1 MMSKVYL
8 IEEEINE
15 INEQL
20 VLFYPNLKAK
30 EDYKKD
36 FFYNEY
42 KKLDKEFNT
51 RYDLS
56 YQYLVNFSKTKS
68 LPIHRWFYYQ
78 EGYSPELI
86 KKVLKYL
93 NLNGSTHL
101 FDPFAGSGTS
111 LVAAKELGIK
121 ATGIEINP
129 FSYYMAIAKTQNYSE
144 EEIKKLETF
153 EVPIYKPIENLFVK
167 YELSII
173 EKLFEIENFE
183 KIELI
188 KKKIEFEQDK
198 KVKNILFTALLC
210 ILQQVSF
217 YKKAGNGLKRKRI
230 YKPIDTFEAFNFK
243 LKEII
248 SDIKTNI
255 SKNNILIINDNCLNI
270 NNYAIDK
277 IDISIFSPP
286 YANCFDYY
294 EVYKIELWIGEFVK
308 SYEELRGLRK
318 AALTS
323 NLNANLKKK
332 SKIVTSSKVL
342 IPILDYLNNTKLW
355 DNKIPK
361 MLNAYFSEM
370 EQLLSELFNKT
381 KEGGYCVIVVG
392 NSSYGGLSI
401 PTDIILSEI
410 GKNIGF
416 TVNEIIV
423 ARRNETSSQQYDKI
437 GNLIEF
443 VRESLIIF
451 KK

>member
-1 MMSKVYL
+1 MEKVYL
-8 IEEEINE
+8 IEDEINE
-15 INEQL
+15 VNEQL
-20 VLFYPNLKAK
+20 VLFYPNLNAK
-30 EDYKKD
+30 EDYKTD

-42 KKLDKEFNT
+42 KKLDVEFNT

-56 YQYLVNFSKTKS
+56 YQYLVNFSKTKN

-129 FSYYMAIAKTQNYSE
+129 FSCHMAISKTQNYSE
-144 EEIKKLETF
+144 EEINILENF
-153 EVPIYKPIENLFVK
+153 EVPNYKPIKKLFEK

-188 KKKIEFEQDK
+188 KKKIELERNK
-198 KVKNILFTALLC
+198 KVNSILFTTLLC
-210 ILQQVSF
+210 ILQQVSY
-217 YKKAGNGLKRKRI
+217 YKKAGNGLKKKRI
-230 YKPIDTFEAFNFK
+230 YKSVDTFEAFKFK
-243 LKEII
+243 LNEII
-248 SDIKTNI
+248 SDIKLN
-255 SKNNILIINDNCLNI
+255 KNKNKTVIINDNCLNI
-270 NNYAIDK
+270 NNHKIDE

-308 SYEELRGLRK
+308 SYEELRKLRK

-323 NLNANLKKK
+323 NLNADLKKK
-332 SKIVTSSKVL
+332 TKIVTTSKVL
-342 IPILDYLNNTKLW
+342 IPIIDYLNNTKLW

-370 EQLLSELFNKT
+370 EQLLVSLFEKT
-381 KEGGYCVIVVG
+381 KKGGYCVVVVG
-392 NSSYGGLSI
+392 NSSYGGLAV
-401 PTDIILSEI
+401 PTDIILAEI
-410 GKNIGF
+410 GKNLGF
-416 TVNEIIV
+416 TVQEIIV
-423 ARRNETSSQQYDKI
+423 ARRNETSSQQYSKI

>member
-1 MMSKVYL
+1 MEKVYL

-15 INEQL
+15 VNEQL
-20 VLFYPNLKAK
+20 LLFYPNLNAK
-30 EDYKKD
+30 EDYKTD

-42 KKLDKEFNT
+42 KKLDVEFNT
-51 RYDLS
+51 RYDLT
-56 YQYLVNFSKTKS
+56 YQYLVNFSKTKN

-129 FSYYMAIAKTQNYSE
+129 FSCHMAITKTQNYSE
-144 EEIKKLETF
+144 EEINILENF
-153 EVPIYKPIENLFVK
+153 EVPNYKPIKKLFEK

-173 EKLFEIENFE
+173 ENLFEIENFE

-188 KKKIEFEQDK
+188 KKKIELEK
-198 KVKNILFTALLC
+198 NRKVNSILFTTLLC
-210 ILQQVSF
+210 ILQQVSY
-217 YKKAGNGLKRKRI
+217 YKKAGNGLKKKRI
-230 YKPIDTFEAFNFK
+230 YKSVDTFEAFKFK
-243 LKEII
+243 LDEII
-248 SDIKTNI
+248 SDIKLNNN
-255 SKNNILIINDNCLNI
+255 KNKTVIINDNCLNI
-270 NNYAIDK
+270 NNHKIDE

-308 SYEELRGLRK
+308 SYEELRNLRK

-323 NLNANLKKK
+323 NLNADLKKK
-332 SKIVTSSKVL
+332 TKIVTTSKVL
-342 IPILDYLNNTKLW
+342 IPIIDYLNNTKLW

-370 EQLLSELFNKT
+370 EQLLVSLFEKT
-381 KEGGYCVIVVG
+381 KKGGYCVVVVG
-392 NSSYGGLSI
+392 NSSYGGLAV
-401 PTDIILSEI
+401 PTDIILAEI
-410 GKNIGF
+410 GKNLGF
-416 TVNEIIV
+416 TVQEIIV
-423 ARRNETSSQQYDKI
+423 ARRNETSSQQYSKI

>member
-1 MMSKVYL
+1 MEKVYL

-15 INEQL
+15 VNEQL
-20 VLFYPNLKAK
+20 LLFYSNLNAK
-30 EDYKKD
+30 EDYKTD

-42 KKLDKEFNT
+42 KKLDVEFNT
-51 RYDLS
+51 RYDLT
-56 YQYLVNFSKTKS
+56 YQYLVNFSKTKN

-129 FSYYMAIAKTQNYSE
+129 FSCHMAISKTQNYSE
-144 EEIKKLETF
+144 EEINILENF
-153 EVPIYKPIENLFVK
+153 EVPNYKPIKKLFEK

-173 EKLFEIENFE
+173 ENLFEIENFE

-188 KKKIEFEQDK
+188 KKKIELEK
-198 KVKNILFTALLC
+198 NTKVKNILFTTLLC
-210 ILQQVSF
+210 ILQQVSY
-217 YKKAGNGLKRKRI
+217 YKKAGNGLKKKRI
-230 YKPIDTFEAFNFK
+230 YKSIDTFEAFKFK
-243 LKEII
+243 LNEII
-248 SDIKTNI
+248 SDIKLNEN
-255 SKNNILIINDNCLNI
+255 KNKTVIINDNCLNI
-270 NNYAIDK
+270 NNHKIDE

-308 SYEELRGLRK
+308 SYEELRNLRK

-323 NLNANLKKK
+323 NLNADLKKK
-332 SKIVTSSKVL
+332 TKIVTTSKVL
-342 IPILDYLNNTKLW
+342 IPIIDYLNNTKLW

-370 EQLLSELFNKT
+370 EQLLVSLFEKT
-381 KEGGYCVIVVG
+381 KKGGHCVVVE
-392 NSSYGGLSI
+392 SCTSY
-401 PTDIILSEI
+401 
-410 GKNIGF
+410 
-416 TVNEIIV
+416 
-423 ARRNETSSQQYDKI
+423 
-437 GNLIEF
+437 
-443 VRESLIIF
+443 SLN
-451 KK
+451 

>member
-1 MMSKVYL
+1 MEKVYL

-15 INEQL
+15 VNEQL
-20 VLFYPNLKAK
+20 LLFYPNLDAK
-30 EDYKKD
+30 EDYKTD

-42 KKLDKEFNT
+42 KKLDVEFNT
-51 RYDLS
+51 RYDLT
-56 YQYLVNFSKTKS
+56 YQYLVNFSKTKN

-129 FSYYMAIAKTQNYSE
+129 FSCHMANSKTQNYSE
-144 EEIKKLETF
+144 EEINILENF
-153 EVPIYKPIENLFVK
+153 EVPNYKPVKKLFEK

-173 EKLFEIENFE
+173 ENLFEIENFE

-188 KKKIEFEQDK
+188 KKKIALEK
-198 KVKNILFTALLC
+198 NRKVNSILFTTLLC
-210 ILQQVSF
+210 ILQQVSY
-217 YKKAGNGLKRKRI
+217 YKKAGNGLKKKRI
-230 YKPIDTFEAFNFK
+230 YKSVDTFEAFKFK
-243 LKEII
+243 LDEII
-248 SDIKTNI
+248 SDIKL
-255 SKNNILIINDNCLNI
+255 NNNQNKTIIINDNCLNI
-270 NNYAIDK
+270 NNHKIDE

-308 SYEELRGLRK
+308 SYEELRNLRK

-323 NLNANLKKK
+323 NLNADLKKK
-332 SKIVTSSKVL
+332 TKIVTSSKVL
-342 IPILDYLNNTKLW
+342 IPIIDYLNNTKLW

-370 EQLLSELFNKT
+370 EQLLVSLFEKT
-381 KEGGYCVIVVG
+381 KNGGYCVVVVG
-392 NSSYGGLSI
+392 NSSYGGLAV
-401 PTDIILSEI
+401 PTDIILAEI
-410 GKNIGF
+410 GKNLGF
-416 TVNEIIV
+416 AVQEIIV
-423 ARRNETSSQQYDKI
+423 ARRNETSSQQYSKI

>member
-1 MMSKVYL
+1 MEKVYL

-15 INEQL
+15 VNEQL
-20 VLFYPNLKAK
+20 VLFYPNLNAK
-30 EDYKKD
+30 EDYKTD

-42 KKLDKEFNT
+42 KKLDIEFNT
-51 RYDLS
+51 RYDLT
-56 YQYLVNFSKTKS
+56 YQYLVNFSKTKN

-129 FSYYMAIAKTQNYSE
+129 FSCHMAISKTQNYSE
-144 EEIKKLETF
+144 EEINILENF
-153 EVPIYKPIENLFVK
+153 EVPNYKPIKKLFEK

-173 EKLFEIENFE
+173 ENLFEIENFE

-188 KKKIEFEQDK
+188 KKKIELEK
-198 KVKNILFTALLC
+198 NRKVNSILFTTLLC
-210 ILQQVSF
+210 ILQQVSY
-217 YKKAGNGLKRKRI
+217 YKKAGNGLKKKRI
-230 YKPIDTFEAFNFK
+230 YKSVDTFEAFKFK
-243 LKEII
+243 LDEII
-248 SDIKTNI
+248 SDIKLN
-255 SKNNILIINDNCLNI
+255 KNKNKTVIINDNCLNI
-270 NNYAIDK
+270 NNYKIDE

-308 SYEELRGLRK
+308 SYEELRKLRK

-323 NLNANLKKK
+323 NLNADLKKK
-332 SKIVTSSKVL
+332 TKIVTTSKVL
-342 IPILDYLNNTKLW
+342 IPIIDYLNNTKLW

-370 EQLLSELFNKT
+370 EQLLVSLFEKT
-381 KEGGYCVIVVG
+381 KKGGYCVVVVG
-392 NSSYGGLSI
+392 NSSYGGLAV
-401 PTDIILSEI
+401 PTDIILAEI
-410 GKNIGF
+410 GKNLGF
-416 TVNEIIV
+416 TVQEIIV
-423 ARRNETSSQQYDKI
+423 ARRNETSSQQYSKI

>member
-1 MMSKVYL
+1 MEKVYL

-15 INEQL
+15 VNEQL
-20 VLFYPNLKAK
+20 LLFYPNLNAK
-30 EDYKKD
+30 EDYKTD

-42 KKLDKEFNT
+42 KKLDVEFNT
-51 RYDLS
+51 RYDLT
-56 YQYLVNFSKTKS
+56 YQYLVNFSKTKN

-129 FSYYMAIAKTQNYSE
+129 FSCHMAISKTQNYSE
-144 EEIKKLETF
+144 EEINILENF
-153 EVPIYKPIENLFVK
+153 EVPNYKPIKKLFEK

-173 EKLFEIENFE
+173 ENLFEIENFE

-188 KKKIEFEQDK
+188 KKKIELEKNK
-198 KVKNILFTALLC
+198 KVNSILFTTLLC
-210 ILQQVSF
+210 ILQQVSY
-217 YKKAGNGLKRKRI
+217 YKKAGNGLRKKRI
-230 YKPIDTFEAFNFK
+230 YKSVDTFEAFKFK
-243 LKEII
+243 LDEII
-248 SDIKTNI
+248 SDIKLNNN
-255 SKNNILIINDNCLNI
+255 KNKTVIINDNCLNI
-270 NNYAIDK
+270 NNHKIDE

-308 SYEELRGLRK
+308 SYEELRNLRK

-323 NLNANLKKK
+323 NLNADFKKK
-332 SKIVTSSKVL
+332 TKIVTTSKVL
-342 IPILDYLNNTKLW
+342 IPIIDYLNNTKLW

-370 EQLLSELFNKT
+370 EQLLVSLVEKT
-381 KEGGYCVIVVG
+381 KNGGYCVVV
-392 NSSYGGLSI
+392 NHNNFIYCL
-401 PTDIILSEI
+401 
-410 GKNIGF
+410 N
-416 TVNEIIV
+416 
-423 ARRNETSSQQYDKI
+423 
-437 GNLIEF
+437 
-443 VRESLIIF
+443 
-451 KK
+451 

>member
-1 MMSKVYL
+1 MNKVYF
-8 IEEEINE
+8 IEDELSEVS
-15 INEQL
+15 EQL
-20 VLFYPNLKAK
+20 VLFYPNLTANQ
-30 EDYKKD
+30 EYKTN

-56 YQYLVNFSKTKS
+56 YQYLVNFSKTKN
-68 LPIHRWFYYQ
+68 LPVHRWFYYQ

-93 NLNGSTHL
+93 HLNGSTHL

-129 FSYYMAIAKTQNYSE
+129 FSCHMALTKTQNYSDS
-144 EEIKKLETF
+144 EIKKAELF
-153 EVPIYKPIENLFVK
+153 KVPKHKPIKNSFEK

-173 EKLFEIENFE
+173 ENLFEIENFE
-183 KIELI
+183 KIELL
-188 KKKIEFEQDK
+188 KKKIEAEENI

-210 ILQQVSF
+210 ILQQVSY
-217 YKKAGNGLKRKRI
+217 YKKAGNGLKKKRI
-230 YKPIDTFEAFNFK
+230 YKSVDTFDAFNIK
-243 LKEII
+243 LKEIV
-248 SDIKTNI
+248 SDIKLNN
-255 SKNNILIINDNCLNI
+255 SKNQTVIINDNCLNI
-270 NNYAIDK
+270 NNHSIKD

-294 EVYKIELWIGEFVK
+294 EVYKIELWLGEFVK
-308 SYEELRGLRK
+308 SYDELRSLRK

-323 NLNANLKKK
+323 NLNADLKKK
-332 SKIVTSSKVL
+332 SKIVTSSKIL
-342 IPILDYLNNTKLW
+342 IPILDHLNNTKLW

-370 EQLLSELFNKT
+370 EQLLTGLYIKT
-381 KEGGYCVIVVG
+381 KKGGYCVIVVG
-392 NSSYGGLSI
+392 NSSYGGLAV

-451 KK
+451 RK